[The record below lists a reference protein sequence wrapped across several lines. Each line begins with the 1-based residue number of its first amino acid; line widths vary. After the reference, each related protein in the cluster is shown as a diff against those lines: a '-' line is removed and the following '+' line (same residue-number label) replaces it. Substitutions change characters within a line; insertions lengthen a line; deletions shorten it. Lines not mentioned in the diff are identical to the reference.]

1 MIQIEQSRD
10 KNLNL
15 IIGEMAER
23 RFEQRRH
30 ILLNVDGIVGY
41 GSKEYRNLIRLHQRE
56 HVGENLGMH
65 RNTGRMRCVR
75 HH

>member
-10 KNLNL
+10 KDLDL
-15 IIGEMAER
+15 IIGQVAES

-30 ILLNVDGIVGY
+30 ILLNVDGVVGY
-41 GSKEYRNLIRLHQRE
+41 GSKENRNLICFHQRE
-56 HVGENLGMH
+56 HVGEYLGMH